1 MEEETYVPGELVEEE
16 QQAKSAQP
24 VFPAPFGY
32 KFGNSSVDLSIEDN
46 HTTMKD
52 EYNTWWN
59 MKGEERDKAQEEFN
73 QKYFG
78 MSTNEVRQNKR
89 SQALEANNPLARL
102 DNTFQGLSAPG
113 LGLADFVMDAAG
125 TLIPGFNKVDEK
137 YDQVTMLDNPTHQGI
152 RRISSIVLPSILGG
166 NAIQNQ
172 LNTKLAG
179 GALFSKPWFTK
190 LTASMAAHG
199 LGDTAILGLSDVG
212 EDDTLTDTL
221 VQFFP
226 DTFGPKGRLPL
237 PQLFQTTTSD
247 SPGVRK
253 GKNMLESAPF
263 SIFGSVLGAF
273 LDIKGGHKTLDWMI
287 PLDENAAAYK
297 QLNIQMGGDPDK
309 LIRIAEIDELL
320 SLGNKNLSRG
330 MERQLI
336 NEKIAL
342 EESLA
347 NIDNMDDYY
356 RRYEYLEDVETQA
369 AIERKTANNFEQLEL
384 NINGLDPDLNADIL
398 DDAAKA
404 KQSVPPGNV
413 ARNIADTTAIKTGT
427 SKGDPAPIITDSMR
441 RKGLMVGSTSRD
453 AVMGVT
459 EAARDGW

>member
-16 QQAKSAQP
+16 QEAKSAQP
-24 VFPAPFGY
+24 VYPAPFGY
-32 KFGNSSVDLSIEDN
+32 MFGNSSVDLSIEDN

-59 MKGEERDKAQEEFN
+59 MKGDERDKAQEKFN

-78 MSTNEVRQNKR
+78 MSTDEVRQNKR
-89 SQALEANNPLARL
+89 SQALEANNPLKRL

-125 TLIPGFNKVDEK
+125 TIIPGFNKIDEK
-137 YDQVTMLDNPTHQGI
+137 YDQATMLDNPMHQGI
-152 RRISSIVLPSILGG
+152 RRVSSIVLPSIITG
-166 NAIQNQ
+166 NAIQGQ

-179 GALFSKPWFTK
+179 GALFSKPWFKK
-190 LTASMAAHG
+190 LSASMTAHG
-199 LGDTAILGLSDVG
+199 LGDATILGLSDIG
-212 EDDTLTDTL
+212 EDDTLTDTM
-221 VQFFP
+221 VQMFP
-226 DTFGPKGRLPL
+226 DTFGAKGRLPL
-237 PQLFQTTTSD
+237 PQIFQTTTSD

-273 LDIKGGHKTLDWMI
+273 LDIKGGHKTMDWMI
-287 PLDENAAAYK
+287 PLDDTAQAYK
-297 QLNIQMGGDPDK
+297 QLNINMGGDPDK

-320 SLGNKNLSRG
+320 SLGNTNLSRG
-330 MERQLI
+330 MEQQLI

-356 RRYEYLEDVETQA
+356 RRYEYLEDVENQA
-369 AIERKTANNFEQLEL
+369 AIERKTANNYEQLEL
-384 NINGLDPDLNADIL
+384 NINGLDPDLNADVL
-398 DDAAKA
+398 D
-404 KQSVPPGNV
+404 
-413 ARNIADTTAIKTGT
+413 
-427 SKGDPAPIITDSMR
+427 
-441 RKGLMVGSTSRD
+441 
-453 AVMGVT
+453 
-459 EAARDGW
+459 